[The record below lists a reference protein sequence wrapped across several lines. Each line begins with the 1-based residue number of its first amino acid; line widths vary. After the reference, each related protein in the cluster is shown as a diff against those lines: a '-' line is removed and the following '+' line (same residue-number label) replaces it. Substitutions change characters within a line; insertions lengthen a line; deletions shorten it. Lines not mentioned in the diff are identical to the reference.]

1 MKWLWGDV
9 MNASTQHD
17 FSSVEQPIYQTL
29 SCDVLVIGS
38 GAGGLST
45 AVTAAVQGL
54 DVVVTEK
61 ASVFGGTTAVSGG
74 WLWIPNTPHAK
85 KAGQSEPIDQ
95 VKTYLKNVLL
105 EKYDED
111 RIHQYLTKAPEMVDF
126 FENSTTVKFNPGA
139 MVPDFFDIEGS
150 RVGWRSVVAAP
161 FDGRELGQNL
171 HLLKPAIPETTVW
184 GMGIASGPDMKHFIN
199 TFRAVSSFA
208 YATKRVLRHFMD
220 LIFHKRSTQIVNGN
234 ALVARLLKS
243 ALDQQVKL
251 LPNHAATDLV
261 YEQGEVKG
269 AVFQTPNGQV
279 KIMAKHGVVLAT
291 GGFPHDETRKKQLF
305 KHVAEG
311 TPHYSA
317 APETNTGDGI
327 KLAEKIGAEVDQTL
341 PWSGA
346 WAPVSLMPRLD
357 GTLGRFPHLVERGK
371 PGLIAVLKNG
381 QRFTNEGESYPLFIK
396 DLLKNTQKGEL
407 AHCWLICDHKFIRRY
422 GLGAVKPFPISMK
435 PWLENGYLK
444 RSEHL
449 KDLAKQCGIDAE
461 AFEKSVSS
469 YNIHAKQGLDPEFN
483 RGTTPYQKAQGD
495 ADHRPNSCIAAIEHG
510 PFYAVKV
517 VPGSLGTFAG
527 LITDNDAR
535 VLDQATHL
543 PINGLYAVGNDMN
556 SIMGGQYP
564 SGGITLGPAMT
575 FGYLAAQDLVQKS
588 KSASTT
594 ASVI

>member
-1 MKWLWGDV
+1 

-126 FENSTTVKFNPGA
+126 FENSTAVKFNPGA

-396 DLLKNTQKGEL
+396 DLLKNTRKGEL

-461 AFEKSVSS
+461 AFEQSVSS

-495 ADHRPNSCIAAIEHG
+495 ADHRPNPCIAAIEHG
-510 PFYAVKV
+510 PFYAIKV

-543 PINGLYAVGNDMN
+543 PIKGLYAVGNDMN

>member
-1 MKWLWGDV
+1 

-126 FENSTTVKFNPGA
+126 FENSTAVKFNPGA

-171 HLLKPAIPETTVW
+171 HLLKPTIPETTVW

-461 AFEKSVSS
+461 AFKQSVSS

-495 ADHRPNSCIAAIEHG
+495 ADHRPNPCIAAIEHG

-543 PINGLYAVGNDMN
+543 PIKGLYAVGNDMN

>member
-243 ALDQQVKL
+243 ALDRQVKL

-269 AVFQTPNGQV
+269 AVFQTPNGRV
-279 KIMAKHGVVLAT
+279 RIMAKHGVVLAT

-407 AHCWLICDHKFIRRY
+407 AHCWLICDHKFIHRY

-461 AFEKSVSS
+461 AFEQSVSS

-495 ADHRPNSCIAAIEHG
+495 ADHRPNPCIAAIEHG

-535 VLDQATHL
+535 VLDQSTHL